1 MIFDLL
7 TASPN
12 KTDIPDFL
20 SNLIMFL
27 KMVKK
32 KIKSEEKYLYI
43 KKYLR
48 NTFLTRASLYLVAL

>member
-1 MIFDLL
+1 MIFDRL

-32 KIKSEEKYLYI
+32 KIRTSHQ
-43 KKYLR
+43 KK
-48 NTFLTRASLYLVAL
+48 NTYTLKNTLEILS